1 MPLQLKTVAPA
12 QGARW
17 MRDGF
22 RLFGRHPLAFSLMLV
37 SFLFAALLVSI
48 VPLLGGLV
56 MLASLP
62 LLSLGFMVASESA
75 LRGGPI
81 QPGQFIQPL
90 RGDAARRRSLLLL
103 CVAYGAATLVVML
116 ASDWVDG
123 GRFERLQR
131 LFAEGGAGQ
140 EIESLL
146 RDPQL
151 AWGVFFRFGALALLS
166 VPFWHAPALVHWDG
180 QGPAQALF
188 SSTLAVWRAKAAFVV
203 YVVSWFTI
211 IALFGAVT
219 ALFTALL
226 GAREMAGILLLP
238 SVLIFST
245 VFYVSLLFSFHD
257 SFGGSQAQVSEP

>member
-1 MPLQLKTVAPA
+1 MALSLKPVEPA
-12 QGARW
+12 RGARW
-17 MRDGF
+17 VADAF
-22 RLFGRHPLAFSLMLV
+22 RLFARRPLGFTMLFVMFLVVAMFSSL
-37 SFLFAALLVSI
+37 
-48 VPLLGGLV
+48 VPLVGGVLQ
-56 MLASLP
+56 LP

-90 RGDAARRRSLLLL
+90 RGDAAKRRSLLLV

-131 LFAEGGAGQ
+131 LFAQGGAGK
-140 EIESLL
+140 EIEALL

-219 ALFTALL
+219 ALLATLL
-226 GAREMAGILLLP
+226 SAREMAGILLLP

-257 SFGGSQAQVSEP
+257 SFGGTQAQVGAP